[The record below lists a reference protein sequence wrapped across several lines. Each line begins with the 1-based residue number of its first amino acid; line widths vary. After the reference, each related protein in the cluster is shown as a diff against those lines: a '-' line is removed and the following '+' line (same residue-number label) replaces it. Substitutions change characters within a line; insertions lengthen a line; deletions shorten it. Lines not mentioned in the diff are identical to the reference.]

1 MHPHSLQNL
10 CHCEGTKCPWQS
22 VTSIPQPRQSRGW
35 GIPSSVPLVPINA
48 SGGVLSVTSDRK
60 YPKNAAKTNGFGF
73 LARAWCGE
81 DWDLLPPRIKRC
93 NPVPCFRTVPAPI
106 HRDALRAYAA
116 RPSRENPWVY
126 RLVRCGHRALR
137 NSIAIRCVGAGF
149 YPARPYQVIHIFV
162 GADDPV
168 RPLYRAPCKT
178 PVIAKPVRTP
188 AVAIRLPVQLKNKHL
203 TNPKNNPKMSVSF
216 SSSRKRQ
223 RWGKGRDSSTQRESA
238 AGASRW
244 GSLAV
249 LASELPA

>member
-1 MHPHSLQNL
+1 MP
-10 CHCEGTKCPWQS
+10 P
-22 VTSIPQPRQSRGW
+22 
-35 GIPSSVPLVPINA
+35 A
-48 SGGVLSVTSDRK
+48 GVLSVTSDRK

-81 DWDLLPPRIKRC
+81 HRDLLPPRIKRC

-116 RPSRENPWVY
+116 RPSGENPWVY
-126 RLVRCGHRALR
+126 RPVRCGHRALR
-137 NSIAIRCVGAGF
+137 NTIGKRCVGDDAHIV
-149 YPARPYQVIHIFV
+149 PPYHTTCNPPVE
-162 GADDPV
+162 ADAPV
-168 RPLYRAPCKT
+168 RPLYRAPYKN

-223 RWGKGRDSSTQRESA
+223 RWGKGGDSPTQRESA

>member
-1 MHPHSLQNL
+1 MP
-10 CHCEGTKCPWQS
+10 P
-22 VTSIPQPRQSRGW
+22 
-35 GIPSSVPLVPINA
+35 A
-48 SGGVLSVTSDRK
+48 GVLSVTSDRK

-81 DWDLLPPRIKRC
+81 DRDLLPPRIKRC

-126 RLVRCGHRALR
+126 RPVRCGHLALR

-149 YPARPYQVIHIFV
+149 YPARPCQVIRIFV

-168 RPLYRAPCKT
+168 RPLYRAPYKK

-223 RWGKGRDSSTQRESA
+223 RWGKGGDSPTQRESA

>member
-1 MHPHSLQNL
+1 MP
-10 CHCEGTKCPWQS
+10 P
-22 VTSIPQPRQSRGW
+22 
-35 GIPSSVPLVPINA
+35 A
-48 SGGVLSVTSDRK
+48 GVLSVTSDRK

-93 NPVPCFRTVPAPI
+93 NPVPCFHTVPAPI
-106 HRDALRAYAA
+106 HRDALRACAA
-116 RPSRENPWVY
+116 RPNGENPWVY

-137 NSIAIRCVGAGF
+137 DSIAIRCVGAGF
-149 YPARPYQVIHIFV
+149 YPARPCQVIRIFV

-168 RPLYRAPCKT
+168 RPLCRAPCKT

-188 AVAIRLPVQLKNKHL
+188 PVAIRIPVQLKNKHL
-203 TNPKNNPKMSVSF
+203 TNPENNPKMSVSF

-223 RWGKGRDSSTQRESA
+223 RWGKGGDSPTQRESA

>member
-1 MHPHSLQNL
+1 MP
-10 CHCEGTKCPWQS
+10 P
-22 VTSIPQPRQSRGW
+22 
-35 GIPSSVPLVPINA
+35 A
-48 SGGVLSVTSDRK
+48 GVLSATSDRK

-73 LARAWCGE
+73 LARAWRGE
-81 DWDLLPPRIKRC
+81 HRDLLPPRIKRC
-93 NPVPCFRTVPAPI
+93 KPVPCFRTVPAPI
-106 HRDALRAYAA
+106 HRDALRACAA

-126 RLVRCGHRALR
+126 RPVRCGHRALR

-149 YPARPYQVIHIFV
+149 YSVRPCQVIRIFV
-162 GADDPV
+162 EADAPV
-168 RPLYRAPCKT
+168 RPLYRAPYKNPCHCEGAQRPWQSASPSNK
-178 PVIAKPVRTP
+178 
-188 AVAIRLPVQLKNKHL
+188 KNKHL

-223 RWGKGRDSSTQRESA
+223 RWGKGGDSPTQRESA